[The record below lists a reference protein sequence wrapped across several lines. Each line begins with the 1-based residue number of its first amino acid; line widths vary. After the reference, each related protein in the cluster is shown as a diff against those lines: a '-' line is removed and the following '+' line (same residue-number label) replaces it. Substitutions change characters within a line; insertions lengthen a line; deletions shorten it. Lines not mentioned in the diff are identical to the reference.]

1 MYLQKVSHTLLYL
14 AENDLSLINSV
25 RFATFDNFYFSR
37 PFLQLETA
45 KRPPLCKRKKIML
58 ELEIRVVKKIPGKQ
72 RLEVRKKS
80 EDLCSSQHLTTTHA
94 ILAKHQRRLQQH
106 QSNDVT
112 IFDNNNCYT
121 YKQSSSLAQASVVY
135 VRTCSSRVACKK
147 STQIPRLSLRRR
159 SRCQV
164 FLTPSRSKTRAGLI
178 LLNSCCLSEYNAMP
192 TNLC

>member
-72 RLEVRKKS
+72 RLEK
-80 EDLCSSQHLTTTHA
+80 L
-94 ILAKHQRRLQQH
+94 
-106 QSNDVT
+106 
-112 IFDNNNCYT
+112 
-121 YKQSSSLAQASVVY
+121 
-135 VRTCSSRVACKK
+135 
-147 STQIPRLSLRRR
+147 
-159 SRCQV
+159 
-164 FLTPSRSKTRAGLI
+164 
-178 LLNSCCLSEYNAMP
+178 
-192 TNLC
+192 